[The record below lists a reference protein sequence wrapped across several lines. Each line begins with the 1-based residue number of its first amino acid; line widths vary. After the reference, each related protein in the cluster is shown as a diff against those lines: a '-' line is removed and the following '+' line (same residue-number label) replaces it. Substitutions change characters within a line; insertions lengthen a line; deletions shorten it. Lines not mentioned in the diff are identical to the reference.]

1 MSMDAVAE
9 AVKTPS
15 SPGGQA
21 YSPHGFIAYFNCFRG
36 IVWREVLR
44 FLHQRERFLSALVR
58 PLVWL
63 FIFAAGF
70 RQVLGISIIPPY
82 ETYVLYE
89 TYVTPGLLGMI
100 LLFNAM
106 QSSLSMVYDRETGA
120 MRTLLVSPFPR
131 WFLLSSKLLGGVA
144 VALLQVYTF
153 LLLAYFW
160 EIEPD
165 WPAWQIGVGQGD
177 DFFGITIPP
186 PFNGYITVLPA
197 IIMSG
202 LMLGALALFMSSVIR
217 QLENFAGVM
226 NFVIFPMFFASS
238 ALYPLW
244 KIRESSPLL
253 YEICWFNPFTH
264 AVELIRFA
272 FYGQLNVTAF
282 LVVLGCLIFFL
293 GAAIFAYNPSKGLI
307 ARRGGPRG

>member
-1 MSMDAVAE
+1 MKLVPTDGLALD
-9 AVKTPS
+9 
-15 SPGGQA
+15 PGDSRA
-21 YSPHGFIAYFNCFRG
+21 RSGFSGHLACFAG

-44 FLHQRERFLSALVR
+44 FVHQRERFLSALVR

-70 RQVLGISIIPPY
+70 RQVLGVSIIPPY

-89 TYVTPGLLGMI
+89 VFVTPGLIGMI

-131 WFLLSSKLLGGVA
+131 WFLLVSKLVGSCA
-144 VALLQVYTF
+144 VSLLQAYVF
-153 LLLAYFW
+153 LLIAYAW
-160 EIEPD
+160 EIEP
-165 WPAWQIGVGQGD
+165 
-177 DFFGITIPP
+177 PP
-186 PFNGYITVLPA
+186 LGYLAVLPA
-197 IIMSG
+197 LFLSG
-202 LMLGALALFMSSVIR
+202 LMLGALALFMSSVIK

-244 KIRESSPLL
+244 RIRESSPLL
-253 YEICWFNPFTH
+253 YEICRFNPFTH

-272 FYGQLNVTAF
+272 LYVKFDAASLAAVLAFTAVF
-282 LVVLGCLIFFL
+282 LA
-293 GAAIFAYNPSKGLI
+293 AAIYAYNPSKGLLG
-307 ARRGGPRG
+307 RRGAPGGAA